1 MQSTLA
7 FPICKLLQ
15 IKYKH
20 SNLIY
25 ISSDSVSFKIK
36 QTVESYNIYN
46 FCTIYI
52 YIRFRQNQVTLLL
65 KKQVRPSSI
74 ELYFAYTVVHLK
86 IRLGFKRF

>member
-52 YIRFRQNQVTLLL
+52 YKISTKSSYFIA
-65 KKQVRPSSI
+65 KKTSQ
-74 ELYFAYTVVHLK
+74 AK
-86 IRLGFKRF
+86 